1 MVLRQ
6 AVRYARCS
14 ARATRLAAPTLVP
27 HLRVLPKQSQ
37 LQSNLPCL
45 RRQYATPPP
54 QLNHRSVIRSW
65 YQARDP
71 DLTLLHAYSDIS
83 IEKYH
88 EYSDTAMENLLESLE
103 ELLDTNNNAEYEV
116 EYSSGVLTLKLG
128 DKGTYVI
135 NKQPPNKQIW
145 LSSPLSGPKRY
156 DYSEATD
163 EWIYS
168 RDGQSLGDL
177 LDAELSK
184 AFERR
189 VRLDLTSEVHTPKLA

>member
-54 QLNHRSVIRSW
+54 QLNH
-65 YQARDP
+65 
-71 DLTLLHAYSDIS
+71 SDIS